1 MRVKLD
7 CEISL
12 PDSLVSDLMREFGL
26 FTESGKV
33 IIGRSQYKA
42 AERIVTEYL
51 INNRVQERADALDRM
66 FNARLQSIVSLMG
79 GMNAGGTINKM
90 VPPVNSVPVQKQ
102 EMPAESVPETS
113 SDGQAVDI
121 SRKKMDKLKKISFG

>member
-66 FNARLQSIVSLMG
+66 FNTRLQSIVSLIG
-79 GMNAGGTINKM
+79 GMNAGGTM
-90 VPPVNSVPVQKQ
+90 VPPANSVPVQKQ
-102 EMPAESVPETS
+102 EMPTESVPETS

-121 SRKKMDKLKKISFG
+121 SRKKMDKLKKIRFG